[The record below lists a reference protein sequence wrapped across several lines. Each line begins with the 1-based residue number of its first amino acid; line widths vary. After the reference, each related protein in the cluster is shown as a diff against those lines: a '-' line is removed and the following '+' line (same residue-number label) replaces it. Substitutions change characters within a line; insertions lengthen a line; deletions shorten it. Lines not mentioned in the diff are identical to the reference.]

1 MDATES
7 PDPERDIPP
16 PDESGVRVVV
26 ERRLASRYEA
36 RKGGYAIARS
46 ASLPA
51 LLRWSRIHL
60 REGTEIVRL
69 DDDALMATIEP
80 AIVFGLVGIQAMLRW
95 VGMRMRP
102 RRGHKGRFRRASWAA

>member
-1 MDATES
+1 MDAAES
-7 PDPERDIPP
+7 PDPARDIPP
-16 PDESGVRVVV
+16 PDESGVRVVA
-26 ERRLASRYEA
+26 EPKRFEA

-80 AIVFGLVGIQAMLRW
+80 ASVFGLVGIQALLCW

-102 RRGHKGRFRRASWAA
+102 RRGRKGRFRRALWAA